1 MEILSCKELNFAY
14 SGSAG
19 NTLDGVSFD
28 VQTSQV
34 VLVVGKTGSGKST
47 LLRLLKK
54 EIAPVGEMSGEI
66 KVNGKAQSELSL
78 LESTQLISYVSQ
90 NPQTQT
96 VTHNVSSEL
105 AFGLES
111 LGIGKDEIL
120 GRVGEM
126 AAYFGIEDIYSK
138 RIDELSGG
146 QKQLCCLCAA
156 LVQSPQILLLDEP
169 AAQLDPIGTGKLF
182 SVLRRLNS
190 ELGTTLIIAEH
201 DVQGAFEFCDKIIV
215 LDGGRAVCCNDK
227 ESFLKAAAA
236 DESLRGYIPACARAV
251 MPLGRTAL
259 NVRQAKGIIEQVFR
273 REDTKAPDEKPVRSD
288 KAQYAVTARNVYFRY
303 SREDRDVIKCLDMQ
317 VRQGEIFAAA
327 GSNGCG
333 KTTMLKVL
341 SGIFRAWQGKV
352 TIGGKNIRSYKG
364 NSLYRGNIAVMPQDP
379 YDLFI
384 SRSVRAELEKVC
396 RDMNDKGGY
405 DELCEQ
411 FGVQGLLDMHPFDLS
426 GGEIQKCAM
435 VKLLLTKPQVLFLDE
450 PSKALDPAA
459 KKVLGETLQ
468 ELSRQ
473 GRTIILATHDLEFAA
488 QYAHTCALFFDGKVH
503 STAPSREFFARNS
516 FYTTDA
522 SRIGRNVFP
531 SAVTTDELESA
542 VKNGERL

>member
-201 DVQGAFEFCDKIIV
+201 DLRGAFEFCDKIIV
-215 LDGGRAVCCNDK
+215 LDGGRAVCYDHR
-227 ESFLKAAAA
+227 ESFLRAAAA

-251 MPLGRTAL
+251 MPLGKAAF
-259 NVRQAKGIIEQVFR
+259 NVKEAKSIIEQTFAPCEKQVQ
-273 REDTKAPDEKPVRSD
+273 KADGD
-288 KAQYAVTARNVYFRY
+288 KKEQYAVTAQNVYFRY

-352 TIGGKNIRSYKG
+352 TIGGKNIKAYKG
-364 NSLYRGNIAVMPQDP
+364 NSLYRENAAVMPQDP
-379 YDLFI
+379 YDLFT
-384 SRSVRAELEKVC
+384 SHSVRNELDKTC

-405 DELCEQ
+405 DELCAQ

>member
-96 VTHNVSSEL
+96 VTHNVSGEL
-105 AFGLES
+105 SFGLES

-126 AAYFGIEDIYSK
+126 AAYLGIEDIYSK

-201 DVQGAFEFCDKIIV
+201 DLRGAFEFCDKIIV
-215 LDGGRAVCCNDK
+215 LDEGRAVCYDDR
-227 ESFLKAAAA
+227 ESFLRAAAA

-251 MPLGRTAL
+251 MPLGRTAF
-259 NVRQAKGIIEQVFR
+259 NVKEAKSIIEQTFAPCEKQVQ
-273 REDTKAPDEKPVRSD
+273 KADVD
-288 KAQYAVTARNVYFRY
+288 KKEQYAVTAQNVYFRY

-341 SGIFRAWQGKV
+341 SGIFRAWQGNV

-459 KKVLGETLQ
+459 KRVLGETLQ

>member
-105 AFGLES
+105 SFGLES

-201 DVQGAFEFCDKIIV
+201 DLRGAFEFCDKIIV
-215 LDGGRAVCCNDK
+215 LDEGRAVCCNDK

-236 DESLRGYIPACARAV
+236 DENLRGYIPACARAV
-251 MPLGRTAL
+251 MPLGKAAF
-259 NVRQAKGIIEQVFR
+259 NVKEAKSIIEQTFAPCEKQVQ
-273 REDTKAPDEKPVRSD
+273 KADGD
-288 KAQYAVTARNVYFRY
+288 KKEQYAVTAQNVYFRY

-384 SRSVRAELEKVC
+384 SQSVRAELEKVC

-405 DELCEQ
+405 DKLCEQ

>member
-96 VTHNVSSEL
+96 VTHNVSGEL
-105 AFGLES
+105 SFGLES

-201 DVQGAFEFCDKIIV
+201 DLRGAFEFCDKIIV
-215 LDGGRAVCCNDK
+215 LDEGRAVCCNDK

-236 DESLRGYIPACARAV
+236 DENLRGYIPACARAV
-251 MPLGRTAL
+251 MPLGKAAF
-259 NVRQAKGIIEQVFR
+259 NVKEAKSIIEQTFAPCEKQVQ
-273 REDTKAPDEKPVRSD
+273 KADGD
-288 KAQYAVTARNVYFRY
+288 KKEQYAVTAQNVYFRY
-303 SREDRDVIKCLDMQ
+303 SREDRDVARCLDLN
-317 VRQGEIFAAA
+317 VRKGEIFAAA

-379 YDLFI
+379 YDLFT
-384 SRSVRAELEKVC
+384 SQSVRNELDKTC

>member
-138 RIDELSGG
+138 SIDELSGG

-156 LVQSPQILLLDEP
+156 VVQSPQILLLDEP

-201 DVQGAFEFCDKIIV
+201 DLRGAFEFCDKIIV
-215 LDGGRAVCCNDK
+215 LDEGRAVCCNDK

-236 DESLRGYIPACARAV
+236 DENLRGYIPACARAV
-251 MPLGRTAL
+251 MPLGRTAF

-273 REDTKAPDEKPVRSD
+273 REDTKTPDQKPVRSD

-384 SRSVRAELEKVC
+384 SQSVRAELEKVC

-450 PSKALDPAA
+450 PSKALDPQA
-459 KKVLGETLQ
+459 KAVLGQTLQ
-468 ELSRQ
+468 SLSQQ
-473 GRTIILATHDLEFAA
+473 GRTVIIATHDLDFAA
-488 QYAHTCALFFDGKVH
+488 QYAHTCALFFDGKAH
-503 STAPSREFFARNS
+503 SCAQSREFFARNN

-522 SRIGRNVFP
+522 SRIARNVFP
-531 SAVTTDELESA
+531 SAVTVQELESA